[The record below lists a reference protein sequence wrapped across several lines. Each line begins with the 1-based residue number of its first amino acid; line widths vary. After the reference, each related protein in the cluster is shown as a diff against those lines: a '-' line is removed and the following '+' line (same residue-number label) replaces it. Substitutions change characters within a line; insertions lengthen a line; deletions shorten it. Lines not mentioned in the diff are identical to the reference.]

1 MKKGESG
8 WFGKEKNHRID
19 MPETLNVPGELLWR
33 PLVSRVSPLG
43 DCQGRGTPRS
53 LPQDLHAARSFMLCA
68 LGDFKGAVSEWE
80 SENMP
85 TTFPKPE
92 QEASGKWLL
101 THCPVVH

>member
-1 MKKGESG
+1 
-8 WFGKEKNHRID
+8 
-19 MPETLNVPGELLWR
+19 
-33 PLVSRVSPLG
+33 
-43 DCQGRGTPRS
+43 
-53 LPQDLHAARSFMLCA
+53 MLCA

-85 TTFPKPE
+85 TTFPEPE